1 MKFGIIVA
9 SHGNFARE
17 AVETIKNIIGDVEGI
32 ETISVEFGKNLQD
45 VQEHFEKLV
54 NKMSKKYKHVLIFT
68 DMFGG
73 TPSNISFGFVKPEK
87 IEMITGFNLPMLI
100 KAVKISF
107 EEDDKPL
114 HEIVLFLA
122 NYGKDNVKIASKAL
136 T

>member
-17 AVETIKNIIGDVEGI
+17 AVETIKNIIGDIEGI
-32 ETISVEFGKNLQD
+32 ETISVEFGKNLQEI
-45 VQEHFEKLV
+45 QQQFEKLV
-54 NKMSKKYKHVLIFT
+54 NRMLKKYKHVLIFT

-87 IEMITGFNLPMLI
+87 VEMITGFNLPMLI
-100 KAVKISF
+100 KAAKMSMD
-107 EEDDKPL
+107 EEEKPL